1 MIFKKTWISIAD
13 NTNVNW
19 LQIFH
24 LYKGF
29 HRKQTKIGFFVKGS
43 ARSVEPPR
51 VEYKGFKFKFNKK
64 GDICRALIIRAKKPN
79 LRYDGSVVYFYN
91 NNGVLIR
98 KKQDLK
104 SKYLFG
110 PVTSNLKRKKFKT
123 LYKTIL

>member
-1 MIFKKTWISIAD
+1 MLLKKSWLNISD

-29 HRKQTKIGFFVKGS
+29 HRKKTTIGFFIKGS

-64 GDICRALIIRAKKPN
+64 GDICRSIIIRTSYPLQRK
-79 LRYDGSVVYFYN
+79 DGSVLYFN
-91 NNGVLIR
+91 HNNGVLIK

-104 SKYLFG
+104 SKYMFG
-110 PVTSNLKRKKFKT
+110 PVSNLLKRKKFKT
-123 LYKTIL
+123 VFKVVI